1 MRLTSHD
8 LRDLQILKYYRLVRK
23 WACKTYGLTDADLEL
38 LIYLDCK
45 GRFTRQEFID
55 GTYTMS
61 WDKNRWEKLR
71 RNGWIEAWRHRNRT
85 TIKYSVFKTS
95 FKCSHLIS
103 RIYRILLGE
112 EDIPFSKVVNNAEG
126 ILDKVIT
133 TDKERDEAKLA
144 LKSLLL
150 EAEKEAF
157 AKEVEDRKSARDMYK
172 DDAFIQ
178 KVLAT
183 LFTAAYFGLSFM
195 MFKVFVVKEI
205 NLGEFE
211 ISFISTIFGAM
222 SAKVNTVVDFF
233 FGGSSKKNEQI
244 KK

>member
-1 MRLTSHD
+1 MIGNVIGSL
-8 LRDLQILKYYRLVRK
+8 
-23 WACKTYGLTDADLEL
+23 
-38 LIYLDCK
+38 
-45 GRFTRQEFID
+45 
-55 GTYTMS
+55 
-61 WDKNRWEKLR
+61 
-71 RNGWIEAWRHRNRT
+71 
-85 TIKYSVFKTS
+85 
-95 FKCSHLIS
+95 
-103 RIYRILLGE
+103 
-112 EDIPFSKVVNNAEG
+112 FSKVVNNAEG

-233 FGGSSKKNEQI
+233 FGGSSKKNEQLN